1 MARAVGPREIVIV
14 VFDGMKLLDAA
25 GPAEVF
31 AEANRFGAD
40 YRLRIASVD
49 GADVT
54 SSIGTTFAVTDRI
67 AEICGAD
74 TVLVSGGDDLV
85 GRPIDPGLVASLRD
99 LPARTRRLASICTGS
114 FILAEAGLLDGRR
127 ATTHW
132 RHARLLARAYPTIS
146 VEPDAIFVRDG
157 DVYTSAGVSA
167 GIDLALAL
175 VEADCGADLV
185 RNVARSLVVYLK
197 RAGGQS
203 QFSTLVESDAPARV
217 GAAAGHRR
225 DRSRPDRADHSVKSL
240 AALAS
245 LSTRQLT
252 RLFQAELGTTPAR
265 YVETVRID
273 VARAALDAGRP
284 VGDSRPPGRVR
295 QRRDPETGVRQ
306 SPRGVTE
313 GVPGPVPQHV
323 QRLSPCGSDP
333 ARQLLADERG
343 DLVGHVGMSGVG
355 RVDAVGADQL
365 RAIEEP
371 ALRRSDRR
379 TSHPPAEPG
388 PAGCRERPADSAEHP
403 DSPTAARSPAS
414 ERRARFAGP
423 WSGRRGSSG

>member
-1 MARAVGPREIVIV
+1 MRHISHKKRHNERMAHAVGPREIVIA

-54 SSIGTTFAVTDRI
+54 TSIGTKFAVTDRI
-67 AEICGAD
+67 AEVDGID
-74 TVLVSGGDDLV
+74 TVLVSGGDNLV
-85 GRPIDPGLVASLRD
+85 GRPIDPQLVASLRD
-99 LPARTRRLASICTGS
+99 VSARTRRLASICTGS

-132 RHARLLARAYPTIS
+132 RHARLLARVYPSVS

-175 VEADCGADLV
+175 VESDYGADLV

-203 QFSTLVESDAPARV
+203 QFSTLVESDAPAQSALRRV
-217 GAAAGHRR
+217 TDAIGA
-225 DRSRPDRADHSVKSL
+225 DPTADHSVKSL

-284 VGDSRPPGRVR
+284 VGDTARLAGFGSA
-295 QRRDPETGVRQ
+295 ET
-306 SPRGVTE
+306 
-313 GVPGPVPQHV
+313 
-323 QRLSPCGSDP
+323 
-333 ARQLLADERG
+333 
-343 DLVGHVGMSGVG
+343 
-355 RVDAVGADQL
+355 
-365 RAIEEP
+365 
-371 ALRRSDRR
+371 LRRVFVTHLGVSPKAYRNRFR
-379 TSHPPAEPG
+379 T
-388 PAGCRERPADSAEHP
+388 
-403 DSPTAARSPAS
+403 AS
-414 ERRARFAGP
+414 RD
-423 WSGRRGSSG
+423 